1 MSTSKTAPKK
11 VHLIG
16 NAHLDPVWLW
26 RWEEGCA
33 EVMATFQSALERMED
48 FDGYVFTCAGAQ
60 YYQWVQEM
68 DPDMFE
74 KVRKRVA
81 EGRWCIV
88 GGWWIQPDCN
98 APSGESFARHALYS
112 QKYYQKNF
120 GVTCKTGYNVD
131 SFGHNAMLPQLL
143 KLAGLD
149 NYVYMRPGQ
158 EFEKT
163 YPFPQNAFW
172 WEGVDGTR
180 VKTYRIP
187 AHVIEGGYGA
197 GNPER
202 TVQKARD
209 LADRCDRDGIPEMC
223 FYGVG
228 NHGGGPTIATMNALE
243 PILDENIGY
252 SSPDAYFAGLKDD
265 LPVLRDELQ
274 HHASGCYSSVM
285 EVKALN
291 RKAESRLQ
299 AAEAF
304 ELLAREAGA
313 LSSGTDFGALWHN
326 VLFNQFHDI
335 MGGCSVRAA
344 YDDVRESFGESLNAA
359 SRAWNRA
366 AQAITRRIDT
376 SMGRPLGRNNRVDW
390 RWNSV
395 PGRGTPVTVFNPFS
409 WPIASPIRTNARFAA
424 IVDESG
430 RRLPT
435 QRVRSGVTNGADDK
449 HEDVFVAQVP
459 PMGWRTYELYTG
471 EAPCAAEPAQGMLE
485 ASETYLENDF
495 LRAEFDPATG
505 ALTRLLDKAAGEERI
520 SAPARALVVDDT
532 KNDTW
537 AHGNFAFRDVLG
549 AFDGAEIKLT
559 EMGDLMACLRVD
571 TKYEGSTLRQT
582 YTLYR
587 NLPFLQVD
595 VKVFWQEKHRI
606 LKLSFP
612 TGFEGPATSSIP
624 YGFLDRPQDGDEQP
638 MGGWVRLGRFG
649 LSTDSR
655 AAYDAEAGELR
666 LTCLRSPI
674 FADHFGV
681 RDDQCEFSEQGES
694 RFSYSLFASADNEA
708 LSREAARLTCP
719 TEFLI
724 TTHHT
729 GTLPPAF
736 SALELEGSAEA
747 TVLKYAEDGGG
758 MVLRLHETRGETSP
772 IRVKLYGAEWTD
784 TLHPQEIATYLVK
797 DGTAT
802 KVNILEEP
810 ME

>member
-1 MSTSKTAPKK
+1 MDTPKK

-60 YYQWVQEM
+60 YYKWVEEM
-68 DPDMFE
+68 DPVMF
-74 KVRKRVA
+74 KKIQQRVA
-81 EGRWCIV
+81 EGRWRIV

-98 APSGESFARHALYS
+98 APSGESFARHSLYS
-112 QKYYQKNF
+112 QRYYQRAF

-131 SFGHNAMLPQLL
+131 SFGHNAMLPQIL
-143 KLAGLD
+143 KLSGMD
-149 NYVYMRPGQ
+149 NYVYMRPMRDI
-158 EFEKT
+158 EKK
-163 YPFPQNAFW
+163 YDFPQNAFW
-172 WEGVDGTR
+172 WIGADGTR

-187 AHVIEGGYGA
+187 AHVAHGGYA
-197 GNPER
+197 TADPEG
-202 TVQKARD
+202 TVAKARE
-209 LADRCDRDGIPEMC
+209 LADRSGKDGIPEMC

-243 PILDENIGY
+243 PILDGDIGY
-252 SSPDAYFAGLKDD
+252 SSPDTYFASLKDD
-265 LPVLRDELQ
+265 LPELKGELQ

-291 RKAESRLQ
+291 RKAEYRLQ

-304 ELLAREAGA
+304 ELMARHAGV
-313 LSSGTDFGALWHN
+313 LTDRTDFAALWEN

-335 MGGCSVRAA
+335 MGGCSIRAA
-344 YDDVRESFGESLNAA
+344 YDDVREAFGESLNGA

-366 AQAITRRIDT
+366 AQAITRQIDT
-376 SMGRPLGRNNRVDW
+376 GMGRPLGRNNRIDW

-409 WPIASPIRTNARFAA
+409 WPITSPIRTNARFTA
-424 IVDESG
+424 ITDENG

-471 EAPCAAEPAQGMLE
+471 EAPCPPEPVEGTLE
-485 ASETYLENDF
+485 AGDSWMENDF
-495 LRAEFDPATG
+495 LRVEFDPATG
-505 ALTRLLDKAAGEERI
+505 AMTRLFDKVSKEERLA
-520 SAPARALVVDDT
+520 SPAGALVVDDT

-537 AHGNFAFRDVLG
+537 AHGIFAFRDVVGSFGSAAL
-549 AFDGAEIKLT
+549 KLT
-559 EMGDLMACLRVD
+559 EKGDVMACLRVE
-571 TKYEGSTLRQT
+571 TRCEGSTLRQI

-587 NLPFLQVD
+587 NQPGLQVD

-612 TGFEGPATSSIP
+612 TGRAGDVTSSIP
-624 YGFLDRPQDGDEQP
+624 YGFLNRPQDGDEQP

-649 LSTDSR
+649 LATDSR
-655 AAYDAEAGELR
+655 AAYDAQDGELR

-694 RFSYSLFASADNEA
+694 RFSYTLMAQADNES
-708 LSREAARLTCP
+708 LSHEAARLTCP

-729 GTLPPAF
+729 GTLPASF
-736 SALELEGSAEA
+736 SALSMEGNAEA
-747 TVLKYAEDGGG
+747 TVLKFAEDGNG
-758 MVLRLHETRGETSP
+758 MILRLHETRGETSP
-772 IRVKLYGAEWTD
+772 VKVCLYGAAWTD
-784 TLHPQEIATYLVK
+784 TLRPQEIATYRIQGGK
-797 DGTAT
+797 AT
-802 KVNILEEP
+802 KVNILEEN